1 MYLTMALEALSRL
14 PVFRWNGAPDSQDWI
29 CAVVCRNWASSAGY
43 SACTRA
49 VASAAAPASTMMA
62 PSRVHQVAAS
72 GGQPRRLS
80 RAARGCSSAVSSSAA
95 AHGTTTT
102 YSTAATRAMMYSAPA
117 RSRIRHAQAAAA
129 RSHRGTSP
137 DTGGPAP
144 PGTRPSAAGAIAGP
158 LSAAPLLAM
167 LLLATL
173 PTELPSAARS

>member
-1 MYLTMALEALSRL
+1 MRLLFCGWARWISHTQILRPSLIRKNVTKNVSTTPARTSTAIRPPVTTVPSTSDWCWLMYLTMPPDALSRS
-14 PVFRWNGAPDSQDWI
+14 PVFKWNGGAASQDWI

-49 VASAAAPASTMMA
+49 VASAAAPASTMIA

-102 YSTAATRAMMYSAPA
+102 
-117 RSRIRHAQAAAA
+117 
-129 RSHRGTSP
+129 
-137 DTGGPAP
+137 
-144 PGTRPSAAGAIAGP
+144 
-158 LSAAPLLAM
+158 
-167 LLLATL
+167 
-173 PTELPSAARS
+173 